1 MLKFV
6 TIISMTAITMLGVS
20 GVSHAQ
26 TTAPVSPSAPTA
38 VVASAPMVISP
49 EKEKLI
55 QRILQLWH
63 VENVGMIMLQQP
75 VAESIRQSN
84 SLLQGRVSAEHQEAI
99 MKEINQDTQKFMEDV
114 APTVHASALKLIPTT
129 VEPILAE
136 KFTEEELRQIISFL
150 ESKVKTKFE
159 ALVPEMEQ
167 SLGVK
172 IAADTGP
179 TINPKLVD
187 LAKQIGLRMRTAIT
201 P

>member
-6 TIISMTAITMLGVS
+6 STITFTVITMVGVS
-20 GVSHAQ
+20 GATYAQ
-26 TTAPVSPSAPTA
+26 TATPVS
-38 VVASAPMVISP
+38 ASAPATSTSTAAPISP

-99 MKEINQDTQKFMEDV
+99 MKDINQDAQKFMEDV
-114 APTVHASALKLIPTT
+114 APAVHASAMKLIPTT
-129 VEPILAE
+129 VTPMLAE
-136 KFTEEELRQIISFL
+136 KFTEEELRQIVAIL
-150 ESKVKTKFE
+150 ESKVKSKFE
-159 ALVPEMEQ
+159 AMVPEMEQ
-167 SLGVK
+167 ALGVK

-179 TINPKLVD
+179 TINPKLVE
-187 LAKQIGLRMRTAIT
+187 LAKQVGLRMRSAIS